1 MDSQKSESLI
11 SLFMSNELEMYA
23 LTIIST
29 DNEIALYV
37 LIFLHDIKTNLQY
50 QQPQLHLFAME
61 IA

>member
-50 QQPQLHLFAME
+50 QQPHIHLFAME

>member
-1 MDSQKSESLI
+1 
-11 SLFMSNELEMYA
+11 MSNELEMYA

-50 QQPQLHLFAME
+50 QQPHIHLFAME